1 MSPQLLHSGKVRDV
15 YADGE
20 DIILVATDRVSVYDV
35 ILPTPVPDKGAILT
49 QLSLWWFEQLKDLV
63 PNHIISATDV
73 PSEWAGRAVR
83 CRKLSMIQVEC
94 IARGYLAG
102 LGLEEYRRDRTISG
116 VGLPEGLLEGSKL
129 PTPVFTPTTKASE
142 GHDEFIT
149 FDEVVAEQGADLSE
163 RLRQLTLAIYG
174 RGAEIAARSGVII
187 ADTKLEFGLDA
198 SGELVLGDEVLTPDS
213 SRFWPADSWTPGGPQ
228 NSWDK
233 QFVRNWSLSSGWDK
247 TYPGPEIPE
256 EIVEKTRELYIDVYQ
271 RITGNRW

>member
-1 MSPQLLHSGKVRDV
+1 M
-15 YADGE
+15 
-20 DIILVATDRVSVYDV
+20 
-35 ILPTPVPDKGAILT
+35 
-49 QLSLWWFEQLKDLV
+49 

-149 FDEVVAEQGADLSE
+149 FDEVVAEQAP
-163 RLRQLTLAIYG
+163 T
-174 RGAEIAARSGVII
+174 
-187 ADTKLEFGLDA
+187 
-198 SGELVLGDEVLTPDS
+198 
-213 SRFWPADSWTPGGPQ
+213 
-228 NSWDK
+228 
-233 QFVRNWSLSSGWDK
+233 
-247 TYPGPEIPE
+247 
-256 EIVEKTRELYIDVYQ
+256 
-271 RITGNRW
+271 